1 MAGRSTAETPTR
13 YRPRVAQIT
22 ISTTQL
28 SGLAG
33 VVRGFVRLVR
43 RIALAA
49 VIGVVLLAAVLA
61 RGGFSAADAVV
72 TVLLLAPPGIL
83 LLFAQGLA
91 EVIALPERLRRMPGE
106 GGQRL
111 NELTRLAGEA
121 RTARLRGVPS
131 LLWRLRGTLGSFRD
145 LAGVALP
152 MRVLAPPFLG
162 LTAIAALLCVVLAGA
177 GVIALLVLVAD

>member
-1 MAGRSTAETPTR
+1 MARIA
-13 YRPRVAQIT
+13 V
-22 ISTTQL
+22 STTQL
-28 SGLAG
+28 GALA
-33 VVRGFVRLVR
+33 VFVRGFVRLLR
-43 RIALAA
+43 RLSFAA
-49 VIGVVLLAAVLA
+49 VIGVALLAAVLA

-91 EVIALPERLRRMPGE
+91 ELIALPERLRRMPGE

-111 NELTRLAGEA
+111 DELTRLAGEA
-121 RTARLRGVPS
+121 RSASLRSAPGM
-131 LLWRLRGTLGSFRD
+131 LWRLRGTLGSFRD

-177 GVIALLVLVAD
+177 GAIALFVLAAD